1 MGDASGRLDHRHI
14 GFQVTRSVP
23 AALLALIALL
33 APVASADARAAD
45 CDGRQS
51 VGYRVLPLPS
61 GRKVAVWYPAA
72 AAEQPFAY
80 TRAGGDLKGS
90 VARDAPPAACPR
102 VPLVLFSHGLG
113 GCGLQSTF
121 LTEELARRGYVVA
134 APDHADA
141 ATCGIDGE
149 PLRLQNLRTQQPL
162 LEPARW
168 NDQSEIGRLH
178 DLRAAIAKVSS
189 DPALARIADTT
200 RVGAVGHSL
209 GGYAVLA
216 LGGAWP
222 AWRTHEVKAVVALS
236 PFVTPFL
243 AHGTLPKLA
252 VPVMYQGAEFDW
264 GMTPAIEG
272 PKGAFAASPAPR
284 YYVRL
289 RGGTHV
295 EWTNLACLGVPSVA
309 ACLQARPN
317 ATLIDR
323 YIAAFLDRHL
333 KDHPSPLLASEGRG
347 LEAYRFEVR

>member
-1 MGDASGRLDHRHI
+1 MADASGRLDHRHAP
-14 GFQVTRSVP
+14 FQVTRSIS
-23 AALLALIALL
+23 AALLALFAL
-33 APVASADARAAD
+33 VASAVAHATD
-45 CDGRQS
+45 CNGRQS
-51 VGYRVLPLPS
+51 VGYRVLALDS

-80 TRAGGDLKGS
+80 TRASGELPGS
-90 VARDAPPAACPR
+90 AARDAPPAACPR

-149 PLRLQNLRTQQPL
+149 ALRLQNLRTGQPL

-168 NDQSEIGRLH
+168 TDQTEIGRLH
-178 DLRAAIAKVSS
+178 DLRAAIAKVSG
-189 DPALARIADTT
+189 DAALARIADTT

-216 LGGAWP
+216 MGGAWP
-222 AWRTHEVKAVVALS
+222 AWRTREVKAVVALS
-236 PFVTPFL
+236 PFVAPFIV
-243 AHGTLPKLA
+243 HGTLPQLA
-252 VPVMYQGAEFDW
+252 VPVMYQGAQFDW
-264 GMTPAIEG
+264 GLTPAIEG
-272 PKGAFAASPAPR
+272 PKGAFARSPAPK

-289 RGGTHV
+289 LGATHV
-295 EWTNLACLGVPSVA
+295 EWTNLACLGATTAA
-309 ACLQARPN
+309 ACLQGRPN
-317 ATLIDR
+317 AALIAR
-323 YIAAFLDRHL
+323 YAGEFLDRYL
-333 KDHPSPLLASEGRG
+333 KDRPSSLLASEGRG

>member
-1 MGDASGRLDHRHI
+1 MADASGRLDHRHAP
-14 GFQVTRSVP
+14 FQVTRSIS
-23 AALLALIALL
+23 AALLALFAL
-33 APVASADARAAD
+33 VAGAVAHAAS
-45 CDGRQS
+45 CDDRQS
-51 VGYRVLPLPS
+51 VGYRVLAMPS
-61 GRKVAVWYPAA
+61 GRKLAVWYPTAS
-72 AAEQPFAY
+72 AEQPFAY
-80 TRAGGDLKGS
+80 TRGGNGLAGS
-90 VARDAPPAACPR
+90 VARDAPPAPCPR

-113 GCGLQSTF
+113 GCALQSTF

-149 PLRLQNLRTQQPL
+149 ALRLQNLRTAQPL

-168 NDQSEIGRLH
+168 TEQSEIGRLH

-222 AWRTHEVKAVVALS
+222 TWRAPEVKAVVALS
-236 PFVTPFL
+236 PFVTPFI
-243 AHGTLPKLA
+243 AHGTLSKLA

-264 GMTPAIEG
+264 GITPAMEG
-272 PKGAFAASPAPR
+272 PRGAFAASPAPK

-295 EWTNLACLGVPSVA
+295 EWTDLGCLGAPSGTACVKTRANA
-309 ACLQARPN
+309 A
-317 ATLIDR
+317 LIGR
-323 YIAAFLDRHL
+323 YVGGFLDRHL
-333 KDHPSPLLASEGRG
+333 KDAAAPLLATDGPG
-347 LEAYRFEVR
+347 LEAYRFELR